1 MMALIFRS
9 DRPATSDQGHSERNP
24 LAVWYATAGAHTLL
38 TFANFSMVNGFS
50 SVAIVALYA
59 IVAVTTFGVVSA
71 LETNTATFASGQE
84 VQLFIELTG
93 SRVVVTIAC
102 YKMNQTEYISQCLPL
117 HARRWLMDFVVS
129 L

>member
-1 MMALIFRS
+1 
-9 DRPATSDQGHSERNP
+9 
-24 LAVWYATAGAHTLL
+24 
-38 TFANFSMVNGFS
+38 MVNGFS
-50 SVAIVALYA
+50 SVAIVALHA
-59 IVAVTTFGVVSA
+59 IVAVTTLGVVSA
-71 LETNTATFASGQE
+71 LETDTATLAAGQE

-93 SRVVVTIAC
+93 PRVVVTIAC